1 MMGVE
6 WADCPMVAEMVG
18 MKFFTNEFV
27 AYQQLSQYKNKRLS
41 GVEEWIEGKKQW
53 ISVSASLEKHK
64 QSVDRYKVLP
74 KSLSHTHR
82 SLSRVPGLTLGRD
95 RVKAESDPKQESNSV
110 LSFCAWAALRSFP
123 LLPTPLHTD
132 PASLID
138 FIGSEDFDKNTGQ
151 ETRVVFMSLS
161 L

>member
-64 QSVDRYKVLP
+64 QSVDTPKKHLAQEIVPEAMAAVDTFIPIEDLP
-74 KSLSHTHR
+74 SDNQEIPAELIGKFNTPKTDNVSAKPQHNKSHQQASQAQQNNENQE
-82 SLSRVPGLTLGRD
+82 D
-95 RVKAESDPKQESNSV
+95 RKSV
-110 LSFCAWAALRSFP
+110 
-123 LLPTPLHTD
+123 
-132 PASLID
+132 
-138 FIGSEDFDKNTGQ
+138 
-151 ETRVVFMSLS
+151 V
-161 L
+161 

>member
-1 MMGVE
+1 MRYLSLIQVICSYVLRPMVFMMGVE

-64 QSVDRYKVLP
+64 QSVDGYKVLP

-110 LSFCAWAALRSFP
+110 LSFCA
-123 LLPTPLHTD
+123 
-132 PASLID
+132 
-138 FIGSEDFDKNTGQ
+138 
-151 ETRVVFMSLS
+151 
-161 L
+161 